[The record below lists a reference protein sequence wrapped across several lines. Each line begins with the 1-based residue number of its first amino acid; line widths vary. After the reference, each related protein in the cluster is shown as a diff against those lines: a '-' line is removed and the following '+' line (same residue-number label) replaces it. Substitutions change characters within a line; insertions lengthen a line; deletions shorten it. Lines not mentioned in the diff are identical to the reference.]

1 MKRYFPLLIGL
12 CLLLAGLTV
21 RDTFAD
27 LSYDTLTVYD
37 GGETVYEADERPPS
51 TRGKYVRADLEGDAA
66 DVLKALGAR
75 ELAREEIDG
84 MTVIYAF
91 SPRISAYETLRYGR
105 VNVMIAV
112 RGARLV
118 VGSPLIKGSY

>member
-37 GGETVYEADERPPS
+37 GGETVYEADEHPPS
-51 TRGKYVRADLEGDAA
+51 TRGKYVRADLAGDAA
-66 DVLKALGAR
+66 DVLKTLGAR

-112 RGARLV
+112 RGVRLV
-118 VGSPLIKGSY
+118 IGSPLIKGSY

>member
-12 CLLLAGLTV
+12 CLLLIGLTA

-27 LSYDTLTVYD
+27 LPYDTLTVYD
-37 GGETVYEADERPPS
+37 KGAAVYGADERPPS
-51 TRGKYVRADLEGDAA
+51 ARGKYVRADMTGDAA
-66 DVLKALGAR
+66 DVLKTLGAR
-75 ELAREEIDG
+75 ELYREDIDG
-84 MTVIYAF
+84 MTVLYAF
-91 SPRISAYETLRYGR
+91 SPRISAYETLRFGR

-112 RGARLV
+112 RGDRLV

>member
-1 MKRYFPLLIGL
+1 MTIENYPPRIERAKANIVM
-12 CLLLAGLTV
+12 AGMEE
-21 RDTFAD
+21 RI
-27 LSYDTLTVYD
+27 TL
-37 GGETVYEADERPPS
+37 
-51 TRGKYVRADLEGDAA
+51 LEGDAA
-66 DVLKALGAR
+66 DVLKTLGAR